1 MLGSVILI
9 LSDTCSSPLQY
20 VATAILAGT
29 SGVEQEALALQVRA
43 VKSWDAA
50 LKNKPI

>member
-9 LSDTCSSPLQY
+9 PSDTCSSPLRC
-20 VATAILAGT
+20 AAAAILAGT
-29 SGVEQEALALQVRA
+29 SGAEQEAPALQIRA